1 MGRIASKNRYP
12 RKPPSIR
19 SGNPQKIVALTAEEG
34 DFKNIRMLPAA
45 FSLCFF
51 PQPPVPGMDESLAYQ
66 ASPQQLPAAQPPQ
79 PSNPQHG
86 THGLSNGP
94 QPGTAPATQH
104 SQTGAPTGQTYGP
117 HNYSEPAKPKKGQ
130 QLWTRMKREL
140 ADLGVRKLE
149 PICEPPRVAG
159 PLSGCCD
166 RL

>member
-1 MGRIASKNRYP
+1 
-12 RKPPSIR
+12 
-19 SGNPQKIVALTAEEG
+19 
-34 DFKNIRMLPAA
+34 MLPAA

-51 PQPPVPGMDESLAYQ
+51 PQPPVPGMDESMAYQ

-104 SQTGAPTGQTYGP
+104 SQAGAPTGQTYGP
-117 HNYSEPAKPKKGQ
+117 HSYSEPAKPKKGQ

-140 ADLGVRKLE
+140 ADFWGSEWLDLCQGVLMDSSLGKDCSGTDLLMLE
-149 PICEPPRVAG
+149 TCSSAWPV
-159 PLSGCCD
+159 
-166 RL
+166 